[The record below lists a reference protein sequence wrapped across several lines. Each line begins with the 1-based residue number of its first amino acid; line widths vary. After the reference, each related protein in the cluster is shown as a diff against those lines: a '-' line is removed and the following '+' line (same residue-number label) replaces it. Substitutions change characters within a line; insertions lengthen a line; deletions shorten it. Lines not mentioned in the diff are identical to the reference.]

1 MVQFN
6 LNHEKF
12 ILDYP
17 IDRII
22 PSSGQ
27 MKNQLLAMIIY
38 CQWNYHWNQLAK
50 FTIIKL
56 YTITQNTRSYWFSRP
71 LYFYDLDEVDT
82 IMRSYVW
89 LEVYDRDWKFTIV
102 VESTQS

>member
-22 PSSGQ
+22 LSSGQ

-38 CQWNYHWNQLAK
+38 CQW
-50 FTIIKL
+50 
-56 YTITQNTRSYWFSRP
+56 
-71 LYFYDLDEVDT
+71 
-82 IMRSYVW
+82 
-89 LEVYDRDWKFTIV
+89 
-102 VESTQS
+102 